1 MGYNFVWTDELVMQF
16 SNEKFWDYRSIECFK
31 EMKIEEMNKVPKVEN
46 KINKM
51 RTDFKFVN
59 GRDVRTIGY
68 DPEHKICVIEYNHI
82 HGGKSIYYYNV
93 ERNEFDKLMASEN
106 ISDYA
111 EEIFKD
117 KPKH

>member
-1 MGYNFVWTDELVMQF
+1 
-16 SNEKFWDYRSIECFK
+16 
-31 EMKIEEMNKVPKVEN
+31 
-46 KINKM
+46 
-51 RTDFKFVN
+51 
-59 GRDVRTIGY
+59 
-68 DPEHKICVIEYNHI
+68 VIEYNHI